1 MIGLDQRFL
10 FWCFYWII
18 GASWDQ
24 WMLSRLPRC
33 ATALRCEKK
42 YRAPAQEVFMA
53 HFVYSSQCPAQGGW
67 QKGAI
72 FEELGKSS
80 RALPAPRGET
90 LDGKISYFR
99 WTFDGKMSYFR
110 WTFDGKISYFR
121 WTFDGKMSYF
131 RYLQMWRSFFFGWG
145 WVSKMSLPRS
155 TWDPRKS
162 DSGYVLTLQ
171 KGREEVSFISRIY
184 DPWWQ
189 WSSTVISYYI

>member
-1 MIGLDQRFL
+1 
-10 FWCFYWII
+10 
-18 GASWDQ
+18 
-24 WMLSRLPRC
+24 MLSRLPRC

-131 RYLQMWRSFFFGWG
+131 RYLQM
-145 WVSKMSLPRS
+145 
-155 TWDPRKS
+155 
-162 DSGYVLTLQ
+162 
-171 KGREEVSFISRIY
+171 
-184 DPWWQ
+184 
-189 WSSTVISYYI
+189 